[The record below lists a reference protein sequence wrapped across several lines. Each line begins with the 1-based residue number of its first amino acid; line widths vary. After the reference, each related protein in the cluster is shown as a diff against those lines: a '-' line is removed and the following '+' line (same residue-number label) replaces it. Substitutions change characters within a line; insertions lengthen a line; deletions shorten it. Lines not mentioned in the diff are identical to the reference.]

1 MLAILE
7 SQKKPIMRHND
18 VLHLR
23 NMIALNLDDRAGLA
37 HALTSKANAL
47 AWPWPSTGTWWWH
60 ACCMDVI
67 QQLNKVS
74 CSLSALTP
82 SLAATWRPRRAA
94 TASPLDLRRVQT
106 EEKPSSSI
114 LGDLGQ

>member
-1 MLAILE
+1 MPWL
-7 SQKKPIMRHND
+7 
-18 VLHLR
+18 
-23 NMIALNLDDRAGLA
+23 GLGP
-37 HALTSKANAL
+37 AL
-47 AWPWPSTGTWWWH
+47 ALGGGTLA

-94 TASPLDLRRVQT
+94 TASPLDLRRVET